1 MEKQYHLNNRTLILK
16 VKPAPIFIRFI
27 LFLLAVLGFILP
39 LTGIIASFFIINGA
53 ITTLQLMIFLALLF
67 VSLFIFRLALWN
79 TSGKEEFYF
88 GEHQIEYQPDY
99 SWFKDKRKKYT
110 IADNKVSFEIKPI
123 GYESDQKGVL
133 IMQSANKIIGSAVKL
148 PINDLEA
155 IIAKLKPLYN

>member
-1 MEKQYHLNNRTLILK
+1 MEKQYDLNKRTLILK
-16 VKPAPIFIRFI
+16 VKPAPIFIRFL

-39 LTGIIASFFIINGA
+39 LTGIIASFFIVSRA
-53 ITTLQLMIFLALLF
+53 ITVGHLMIFLALLF

-79 TSGKEEFYF
+79 TKGKEEFYF

-99 SWFKDKRKKYT
+99 GWFKDKRKKYVVT
-110 IADNKVSFEIKPI
+110 NNKVSFEIKPI
-123 GYESDQKGVL
+123 GYESDRKGVL

-148 PINDLEA
+148 PIDDLGA